1 MQRKGVSNIVLMG
14 GIALCIAVLL
24 IGGMALVIK
33 LVEAEARSQ
42 PQFIATQLTN
52 IITLIQT
59 APESA
64 TYQYYTPIDDLGFP
78 VIGSLEID
86 DDERVLCISK
96 KTEDE
101 IANTIIAETGIAAGI
116 GGAEYAYGKVRT
128 EMARRVAQRVVAEEI
143 AKKLNIRL
151 YYGTYFPR
159 LARIHS
165 FLNVKVISKFSFM
178 KRLSLM
184 GKIKIYAGFF
194 IGVAI
199 ASFALTWWL
208 TGDIW
213 QALQSVAL
221 TVIQLIIYTIFPK
234 IITKVL
240 VKYAPKYAERLARVF
255 ATNVGLSTADEGVSK
270 IPIVGQPASLVL
282 KAAQVIV
289 NLVFTIWDVAERG
302 YLMYQIWDAAGKA
315 VAKEKGNI
323 VCKSFNTKN
332 PPLLHPPNLAPT
344 VKFGDNF
351 ESD

>member
-194 IGVAI
+194 VGVAI
-199 ASFALTWWL
+199 ASFAL
-208 TGDIW
+208 
-213 QALQSVAL
+213 
-221 TVIQLIIYTIFPK
+221 
-234 IITKVL
+234 
-240 VKYAPKYAERLARVF
+240 
-255 ATNVGLSTADEGVSK
+255 
-270 IPIVGQPASLVL
+270 
-282 KAAQVIV
+282 
-289 NLVFTIWDVAERG
+289 
-302 YLMYQIWDAAGKA
+302 
-315 VAKEKGNI
+315 
-323 VCKSFNTKN
+323 
-332 PPLLHPPNLAPT
+332 
-344 VKFGDNF
+344 
-351 ESD
+351 